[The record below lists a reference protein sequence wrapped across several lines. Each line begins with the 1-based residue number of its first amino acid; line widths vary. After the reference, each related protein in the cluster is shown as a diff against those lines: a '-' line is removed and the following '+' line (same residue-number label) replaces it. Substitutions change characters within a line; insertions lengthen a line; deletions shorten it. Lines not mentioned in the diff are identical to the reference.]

1 MRAPQSSLFAEP
13 ASLLSWQARRTWQ
26 QLFGDSKLPVF
37 ESPDEW
43 GVWAHRA
50 IEDTETQVKKV
61 RLLPHQ
67 SLSCAESCVL
77 RDAHRSVPVHSCNC
91 R

>member
-13 ASLLSWQARRTWQ
+13 ASLLPWQARRTWQ
-26 QLFGDSKLPVF
+26 KLFGDSKLPVF

-61 RLLPHQ
+61 QLRPHQ
-67 SLSCAESCVL
+67 SLLLC
-77 RDAHRSVPVHSCNC
+77 
-91 R
+91 